1 MRASAMVRVLQ
12 VEAQGYQALRLRN
25 QAWGARSRNVGD
37 VCDVHG
43 YGVLRLLPALLAQ
56 KGPSPRRLARRVA
69 SAHGPHPTD
78 KRTER

>member
-56 KGPSPRRLARRVA
+56 RALTLAV
-69 SAHGPHPTD
+69 
-78 KRTER
+78 